1 MAYEIIH
8 FSYDGAV
15 DADGHV
21 LEPATLWEEY
31 LEEKYQDRPIR
42 IVTDDDGLEELEIN
56 GQRSQRTR
64 AGSLGLMGAM
74 GEKGIKP
81 SADRRYM
88 DHVPF
93 GAGNPTE
100 RVELLGR
107 ENLDRALLYPTI
119 GLLWECEVDEP
130 EITLAYQRAYNRW
143 IADFCRDS
151 GGKLVPIAHLTP
163 PRPGRLGRRTR
174 TSGRGRVQRR
184 VRGAVYPQPETPWPS
199 RPRPALG
206 AGPGPRCPPRH
217 PPHLRAAQEPAAA
230 VHAR

>member
-1 MAYEIIH
+1 MAYEIIR

-21 LEPATLWEEY
+21 LEPGTLWEEY

-42 IVTDDDGLEELEIN
+42 IVTDDDGMEELQIN

-88 DHVPF
+88 DHIPF

-100 RVELLGR
+100 RVELLQQ
-107 ENLDRALLYPTI
+107 ENLDRALLYPPSACSGSARST
-119 GLLWECEVDEP
+119 
-130 EITLAYQRAYNRW
+130 NR
-143 IADFCRDS
+143 RS
-151 GGKLVPIAHLTP
+151 HSP
-163 PRPGRLGRRTR
+163 
-174 TSGRGRVQRR
+174 TSGPTTG
-184 VRGAVYPQPETPWPS
+184 GSPTSAGT
-199 RPRPALG
+199 AG
-206 AGPGPRCPPRH
+206 AGSCPSPT
-217 PPHLRAAQEPAAA
+217 
-230 VHAR
+230 